1 MAVTVVRSS
10 SGSAADTILKLLSIN
25 EPNAKFNIQF
35 DSLNEV
41 GRSPTN
47 PIINPNIP
55 NCIKLGTNQEIIGTI
70 DTTSLLNEINNLRN
84 IDEIYYL
91 KSHYFE
97 KILNDVTIDIV
108 NTHRTLSFMAQS
120 NVYKTNLLQKHSNY
134 TKLNS
139 KIKDQEIAVKYAL
152 YNIIKDCLIYKNF
165 SNRQISVE
173 NIIGGW
179 DKLSENLQN
188 LGFTLNLQAQE
199 YYSSWLN
206 LNLKYLPSNKY
217 VQYVDVGYH
226 NYNDTD
232 LNIAERYALLALSGN
247 KFKILQ

>member
-1 MAVTVVRSS
+1 MSVTIVRSA
-10 SGSAADTILKLLSIN
+10 SGSAADTILRLLSIN

-41 GRSPTN
+41 GRSPTH
-47 PIINPNIP
+47 PINDPNIP
-55 NCIKLGTNQEIIGTI
+55 NCIKLSTNQQIISTI
-70 DTTSLLNEINNLRN
+70 DTKSLLNEINNLRN
-84 IDEIYYL
+84 LDEVYYL

-97 KILNDVTIDIV
+97 EILNDVTIDIV
-108 NTHRTLSFMAQS
+108 NTHRTLPFMAQS
-120 NVYKTNLLQKHSNY
+120 NIYKTTPLQKHYN
-134 TKLNS
+134 KFNL
-139 KIKDQEIAVKYAL
+139 KITDTEIATKYAL
-152 YNIIKDCLIYKNF
+152 YNIIKHSLYDKKL
-165 SNRQISVE
+165 SSRQILVE

-179 DKLSENLQN
+179 EKLSKNLQN
-188 LGFTLNLQAQE
+188 LGIVLNPLAQK

-217 VQYVDVGYH
+217 VQYVDVGNH

-232 LNIAERYALLALSGN
+232 LNIAERYALLVLSGN